1 MSYAQKINDLAAG
14 FAASFEEHHKI
25 FCTAESCTGG
35 LIAGS
40 ITEISGSSQW
50 FERGFVTYTNTA
62 KEEMLGVQAS
72 TLQRVGAVSRETAKE
87 MAEGA
92 LAHSHADISVAVT
105 GIAGPTGGS
114 AEKPVGT
121 VWIAFCV
128 RGQQAVAHCHHFDGD
143 RHAVRSQTI
152 IEALDGLLACANGV
166 KLLDY
171 E

>member
-1 MSYAQKINDLAAG
+1 MPYAQKINELAAA
-14 FAASFEEHHKI
+14 FAANFAEHHKI

-35 LIAGS
+35 MIAGS
-40 ITEISGSSQW
+40 ITEVSGSSQW
-50 FERGFVTYTNTA
+50 FERGFVTYTNIA
-62 KEEMLGVQAS
+62 KQEMLGVQAS
-72 TLQRVGAVSRETAKE
+72 TLQRVGAVSMETAKE

-121 VWIAFCV
+121 VWIAFCK
-128 RGQQAVAHCHHFDGD
+128 RGERAVAHCHHFAGD

-152 IEALDGLLACANGV
+152 IEALNGLLACASGI